1 MKNQAKLMKS
11 KHPSD
16 IGSMVRDSMNSALV
30 RPAMPVSTAA
40 MWGMPAVRIADGT
53 EVSSA
58 IWGTSA
64 MLAHMQQAPRQLPS
78 IVRSS

>member
-16 IGSMVRDSMNSALV
+16 ISPMLRDSMNIAVV
-30 RPAMPVSTAA
+30 RPAMPVSTSAI
-40 MWGMPAVRIADGT
+40 WGMPAVRIAGGT
-53 EVSSA
+53 VSSA

-64 MLAHMQQAPRQLPS
+64 MLGTIEQRARQLPS

>member
-16 IGSMVRDSMNSALV
+16 IRTMVRDSLNIAVV
-30 RPAMPVSTAA
+30 RPAMPVSTSAI
-40 MWGMPAVRIADGT
+40 WGMPAVRIAGGT
-53 EVSSA
+53 DVSSA

-64 MLAHMQQAPRQLPS
+64 GLAPVQQAPRQLPS
-78 IVRSS
+78 VRSS